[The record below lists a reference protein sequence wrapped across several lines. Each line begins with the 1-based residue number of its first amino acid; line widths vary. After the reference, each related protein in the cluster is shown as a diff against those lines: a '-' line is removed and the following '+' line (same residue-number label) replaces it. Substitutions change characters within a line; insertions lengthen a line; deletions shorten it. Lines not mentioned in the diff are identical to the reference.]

1 MLNDPQTGM
10 TPKFLSPMNRISI
23 PLPALLVVAL
33 LFAGCSGAS
42 DSDTPESADT
52 PSQQASAQE
61 TGASNGSPGTGRTV
75 RVGTRVMQPSTF
87 EEIIP
92 ITGSVTAPED
102 ASLSAQS
109 AGTLTQ
115 LAEVGTRV
123 GEGDVV
129 ARLDDRLVR
138 AALDQAK
145 ANLVSVES
153 QAQLAEE
160 TWRRQEPLYSDS
172 IISALEFESV
182 TTQRNQAR
190 AALAQAEAAV
200 AQAEQQYENTFIRAP
215 FPGTVE
221 ERFANPGEQVMPGA
235 PVARV
240 VNTRNLKV
248 VAGVPET
255 YAADIRPGTKV
266 LLSFRAYSDDTREET
281 VSFVGSVINPQSRT
295 FSIEVAI
302 SNAGGILKP
311 AMIADLKVTRRVLEN
326 QMVIP
331 QTSILR
337 DENGTSV
344 YVAVE
349 DGGQLV
355 ADRKPIRLGPSYAGM
370 TVVADGLVS
379 GDEVIVTGQTSVTE
393 GDIVLIAN
401 QQGAN

>member
-393 GDIVLIAN
+393 GDIVLVAN

>member
-344 YVAVE
+344 YVAVQ